1 MEIGTARPAVVGLI
15 TYPDGSYWLGE
26 VVRALWPD
34 SAQGRW
40 SMSPPMTFVVPVPG
54 GVGEWGF
61 ADGARVQGVAVP
73 ARGTGW
79 LSNAWS
85 DGMFAFHMRQLERAM
100 ASDGT
105 PLAGSLRIAGGTVL
119 GSPVVATAALQ
130 QEGSVGYLQAGTARI
145 DVDQVVHPTVAP
157 VLPVSEV
164 APVSGA
170 VMNSVDV
177 RASSPALPDGGRV
190 AGELDAGTIARID
203 QWAAA
208 LHPDTFVAD
217 RSDVLESNL
226 MRGRQFNRHFSQ
238 CRQTHGGVNTLQ
250 LRFAHPAAHIRSY
263 QGMAQGCTFPAQP
276 DDNVFGRITYA
287 DGSYWLGP
295 VIASPQPQALA
306 LGAFGA
312 MPGSVWLLV
321 PAPAG
326 KGNGARPMA
335 CVTKG
340 RPFRWP

>member
-1 MEIGTARPAVVGLI
+1 
-15 TYPDGSYWLGE
+15 
-26 VVRALWPD
+26 
-34 SAQGRW
+34 
-40 SMSPPMTFVVPVPG
+40 
-54 GVGEWGF
+54 
-61 ADGARVQGVAVP
+61 
-73 ARGTGW
+73 
-79 LSNAWS
+79 
-85 DGMFAFHMRQLERAM
+85 MFAFHMRQLERAM

-326 KGNGARPMA
+326 KGEWGTPDGMRYQGEALPMA
-335 CVTKG
+335 LSAIFPDLWIQAPWGSFEMPQIDRAVTQQGVAYSGALRLEDGRLHADEARMRWRDGSEYLGELVGGTRCVAG
-340 RPFRWP
+340 